1 MFVGMDE
8 AQIAQTVRNAKS
20 RVVLCIPGF
29 GDLVGAAVIEA
40 CRRLPPGQ
48 LLLVVDGTDK
58 AARLGYGHF
67 DAVFQVL
74 QAGVPMRLEQ
84 GLRLGVLVADEQGWC
99 FATPPLLVD
108 ATMEHAT
115 APNALALH
123 PSQIQPTLQAL
134 GFVQHVPASGL
145 AHEAQDAAAPGVPK
159 EAGLALE
166 VRTIG
171 RTEATLAALQ
181 PVQERLRIDPPQAFD
196 VARKVQVFNAFVD
209 FVELE
214 MTGTQLS
221 HQKVSLPS
229 KLLLSV
235 ADDATRKRLTTSF
248 SLIAP
253 QAKIAE
259 KAKQL
264 RQSLDTIRKIYTR
277 SVTPFGVITLR
288 QHRQALQKAVE
299 QVAEQVKAYSAQ
311 IKTELNKEISKSRQQ
326 LVDSFLPAIVKK
338 PPDELSF
345 SVIGK
350 PTKEQVRRWI
360 DGQLDRCFPD
370 VESLLR
376 DMEVRLVIK
385 SVTYEMLKEQ
395 KFQKLVRDAYPEID
409 WSKPFEE
416 FSAAPSP
423 VQATLGY

>member
-1 MFVGMDE
+1 MFVCMDE
-8 AQIAQTVRNAKS
+8 AQIAQAIRSAKS

-29 GDLVGAAVIEA
+29 GDVVGAAVIEA
-40 CRRLPPGQ
+40 NQQLTPGQ

-84 GLRLGVLVADEQGWC
+84 GLRLGVLVVDEEGWC

-115 APNALALH
+115 APNALALN

-134 GFVQHVPASGL
+134 GFVPH
-145 AHEAQDAAAPGVPK
+145 APNVGVEP
-159 EAGLALE
+159 EHL
-166 VRTIG
+166 RTIG
-171 RTEATLAALQ
+171 RTQATMETLQ

-235 ADDATRKRLTTSF
+235 ADDATRKRLKANF
-248 SLIAP
+248 GLIAP
-253 QAKIAE
+253 EAKIAE

-277 SVTPFGVITLR
+277 SVTPYGVITLR
-288 QHRQALQKAVE
+288 QHRQALQKAVD
-299 QVAEQVKAYSAQ
+299 QVAEQVKAYSVQ
-311 IKTELNKEISKSRQQ
+311 IKTELDKEISKSRQQ

-395 KFQKLVRDAYPEID
+395 KFQKLVRGAYPEID
-409 WSKPFEE
+409 WNKPFEE